1 MNTSNITA
9 ILTPS
14 QKQLAAIVAV
24 IASAITLS
32 TSTAASTHIENCKH
46 NGYGDYVCVWT
57 ENESH
62 FEFGARVMIDGKPAS
77 HQRVSAQVTT
87 NGVAGYICETA
98 TTERAFCK
106 FGQSAA
112 EIYSIRVNVAGVEFA
127 WHDGSWR

>member
-1 MNTSNITA
+1 MKTK
-9 ILTPS
+9 ILFLL
-14 QKQLAAIVAV
+14 LAT
-24 IASAITLS
+24 IALTTIAA

-57 ENESH
+57 VNEST
-62 FEFGARVMIDGKPAS
+62 FEFGTRVMIGGKPAS
-77 HQRVSAQVTT
+77 HQRVLAHVTT
-87 NGVAGYICETA
+87 HGVAGYTCETA

-106 FGQSAA
+106 FGQSAS